1 VVSVRGG
8 STVSRYAEGTR
19 VTPEKSQ
26 QQIAA
31 LLRRYGASSYASA
44 WEQGRAMIAFGSEDR
59 HVRIVLALPHPDDPE
74 FRTTPSGRP
83 RDPAARQTACKAEIW
98 RRWRA
103 LALGVKA
110 KLEAVETGIETFEE
124 AFMAHIVLPDGRTVA
139 EHVQP
144 AIAHAYRTGEI
155 RPFIPS
161 VKAIEAGSQ

>member
-1 VVSVRGG
+1 VGPA
-8 STVSRYAEGTR
+8 VSRYAEGTS
-19 VTPEKSQ
+19 VSPEKSQ
-26 QQIAA
+26 QEIGAT
-31 LLRRYGASSYASA
+31 LRRYGASSYASA
-44 WEQGRAMIAFGSEDR
+44 WEQGRAMIAFGSADR
-59 HVRIVLALPHPDDPE
+59 HVRMILALPDPDDPE

-83 RDPAARQTACKAEIW
+83 RDAYARQAACKAETW
-98 RRWRA
+98 RRWRS
-103 LALGVKA
+103 LAAGVKA

-161 VKAIEAGSQ
+161 VQAIEGGPP

>member
-1 VVSVRGG
+1 MGRA
-8 STVSRYAEGTR
+8 VSRYAEGTS
-19 VTPEKSQ
+19 VSPEKSQ
-26 QQIAA
+26 QQIGA

-44 WEQGRAMIAFGSEDR
+44 WENGRAMIAFGSEDR
-59 HVRIVLALPHPDDPE
+59 HVRIVLALPDPEDPE
-74 FRTTPSGRP
+74 FRTTPGGRP
-83 RDPAARQTACKAEIW
+83 RDTYARQAACKAETW

-110 KLEAVETGIETFEE
+110 KLEAVATGIETFEE

-144 AIAHAYRTGEI
+144 AIAHAYQTGEI

-161 VKAIEAGSQ
+161 VQAIEGGPP